1 VAIRVLNTSVLYVED
16 EYIIRTEVQEMLEK
30 RISKIFVAKDGI
42 EGLEMYNKYLPDIII
57 TDIKM
62 PNMNGIEMV
71 KKIRNKNPNIPI
83 IITSGFEK
91 EFDKFTEMNITQYIV
106 KPVDI
111 MKLYLELNAAYDI
124 VKKSRK

>member
-1 VAIRVLNTSVLYVED
+1 MAIRVLNTSVLYVED